1 MLILHKKINQ
11 QEITQSDG
19 NIVNLSKRQED
30 ELLDC
35 FLYNDFTNKTRKNIL
50 IKYAKMF
57 IGNKISYK
65 LCKGLCNITRYN
77 DLFKVRLIK
86 IKEDSYSI
94 FYIDDFVCLV
104 RVADAVE
111 ESIYIEHYNDVV
123 NLNGYTF
130 AYYIKE
136 LIVIDSIFGHE
147 NNAKYNISFLLYKD
161 NMVYI
166 RNDYCYNEELDT
178 SISCTKNNIKK
189 DIDLTNKQI
198 KDCLDSLFVL
208 NTLRK

>member
-35 FLYNDFTNKTRKNIL
+35 FLYNDFTDKTRKNIL